1 MENNGGGGE
10 AAADISQI
18 CLPAESPAR
27 PVVTKCFSEDQE
39 KYEKYQNPI
48 LQGIF
53 LPQIFTRPRKLLKP
67 NHFKKQSSSSSL
79 LLT

>member
-39 KYEKYQNPI
+39 KYEKYQDPI

-53 LPQIFTRPRKLLKP
+53 DPILKTRIVRP
-67 NHFKKQSSSSSL
+67 FSSNY
-79 LLT
+79 